1 MAPGLLFNPDPGPT
15 CLGKLV
21 PSTVFGTSNILITY
35 RHVLLKKMCTFFQR
49 ERVIT
54 KLYNK
59 IASLLQAKYSN
70 LLNSCSIIIFSLNV
84 IVEMIVQRSYP
95 LMNKKFKDTSTNFQ
109 GLYLV
114 KK

>member
-54 KLYNK
+54 KVYNK

-109 GLYLV
+109 RLYLV